1 MTIYKK
7 LALSNVTHYKDFED
21 FSHFEH
27 YNREEFED
35 EKENGFIQNITLG
48 TYNGATDTF
57 TNREIT
63 DGHILDAIETEIN
76 ESEFENML
84 FDVDY
89 KQNELP
95 ELFTEFYN
103 VVVIENEIYIINN

>member
-1 MTIYKK
+1 MTIYKE
-7 LALSNVTHYKDFED
+7 LALSNVTHYKNFED
-21 FSHFEH
+21 FEQ
-27 YNREEFED
+27 YEDITQNEFNELL
-35 EKENGFIQNITLG
+35 ENYEIQEITLG
-48 TYNGATDTF
+48 TYNGATNTF
-57 TNREIT
+57 QKREIT
-63 DGHILDAIETEIN
+63 DGHILDAIQTEIN

>member
-1 MTIYKK
+1 MTIDKDYI
-7 LALSNVTHYKDFED
+7 LNNVTYYETFED
-21 FSHFEH
+21 FTFFEGCDAQ
-27 YNREEFED
+27 RFED
-35 EKENGFIQNITLG
+35 EQDNGFIQNITLG

-57 TNREIT
+57 TNREMT
-63 DGHILDAIETEIN
+63 DGHILDAIQTEIN

-103 VVVIENEIYIINN
+103 VVVIENDIYIINN